1 MSIFSFFLKK
11 SKSGKLAGFE
21 TSDSNEFADKI
32 SVELK
37 TSAAAAIK
45 LALESK
51 EGKYLRSILEESFFP
66 LESLIFI
73 PVDLDTSKLVE
84 EFFRVHQAID
94 KNFKKNFLREILQSE
109 YRSSRGGSVLVS
121 KNFTSEIQ
129 IDEKSVENKS
139 AEESFQISLR
149 GRKILFRA
157 IATLGI
163 PIKKEE
169 NIELDTLEFNRGV
182 LESDNKIPRFGN
194 FLISDSNGHRNLNVN
209 LPAMIG
215 RNKGENYLSHG
226 VNAIMVDAKYVSRK
240 QLFVFHLM
248 EDILCFVPEAASL
261 TCQTLS
267 GKKLVPGQIHKIET
281 GKGER
286 FYFGIP
292 LDHDGPMTGN
302 TDPSQF
308 PVIEINFNNT
318 SKTLSGTPR
327 PKIQR

>member
-1 MSIFSFFLKK
+1 MFSFFSKK
-11 SKSGKLAGFE
+11 NKFGKLSSLE
-21 TSDSNEFADKI
+21 TGQSNEFADKI

-37 TSAAAAIK
+37 TSAAEAIT
-45 LALESK
+45 LALETK

-94 KNFKKNFLREILQSE
+94 KNFKKTFLREILQSE
-109 YRSSRGGSVLVS
+109 YRSSRGGSVLVNQ
-121 KNFTSEIQ
+121 NFSSEIQ
-129 IDEKSVENKS
+129 LDEKSVENKS
-139 AEESFQISLR
+139 DEENFQISLR

-157 IATLGI
+157 IATLGT

-169 NIELDTLEFNRGV
+169 NIDSGGLESQKGV
-182 LESDNKIPRFGN
+182 LEFDNKIPRFGN
-194 FLISDSNGHRNLNVN
+194 FLISDINGHRTINVN

-215 RNKGENYLSHG
+215 RNNGENYLNYG
-226 VNAIMVDAKYVSRK
+226 VNAVIVDAKYVSRK
-240 QLFVFHLM
+240 QLFVFQLM
-248 EDILCFVPEAASL
+248 EEILCFVPESASL

-267 GKKLVPGQIHKIET
+267 GKKLIPGKIHKIEVDE
-281 GKGER
+281 GER

-302 TDPSQF
+302 TDPSEF
-308 PVIEINFNNT
+308 PIIEINFNTTNRV
-318 SKTLSGTPR
+318 LSGTPR